1 MKKILTV
8 TLAFALFAGA
18 AQAQTKD
25 SSRHHRKGG
34 HEGHQMMAKKLDL
47 TADQQAKL
55 KTIREAQHQ
64 EMKALREN
72 KSLTAEQSK
81 AQRLELQKKYRS
93 QFESVLTST
102 QKEQLAKQK
111 SEWKNKEGKKGS
123 FNKDGKHQKGGKDFK
138 RGGGFGQDLNLS
150 QDQKDKM
157 QKMRADS
164 KTRFESIRNDKNLSD
179 EQKKEKMKEFKN
191 QQHEQ
196 MKSILTPEQLEKLKS
211 GKKTRSEKSTK

>member
-8 TLAFALFAGA
+8 TLAIALFAGA

-34 HEGHQMMAKKLDL
+34 HEMMAKKLDL

-81 AQRLELQKKYRS
+81 AQRLELQNKYRS
-93 QFESVLTST
+93 QFESVLTSA
-102 QKEQLAKQK
+102 QREQLAKQK

-123 FNKDGKHQKGGKDFK
+123 FNKGKHQKGGKDFK

-157 QKMRADS
+157 QKMRVDS
-164 KTRFESIRNDKNLSD
+164 KTSFESIRNDKSLTE
-179 EQKKEKMKEFKN
+179 EQKKEKMKAFKQ

-196 MKSILTPEQLEKLKS
+196 MKSILTPEQLEKLKAGKKSRS
-211 GKKTRSEKSTK
+211 GKNTK